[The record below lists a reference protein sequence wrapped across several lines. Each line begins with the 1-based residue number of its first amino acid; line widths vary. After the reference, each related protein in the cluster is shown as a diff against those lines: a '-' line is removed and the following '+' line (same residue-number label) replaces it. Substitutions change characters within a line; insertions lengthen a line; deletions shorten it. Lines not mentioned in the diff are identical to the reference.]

1 MKKHKDVEEEERMQV
16 EVKNLGKTIKGN
28 VILDNV
34 DLRLESGKIYGLYGR
49 NGSGKTMLL
58 RCLAG
63 LLQYEQGVI
72 DYDGKRLHEQ
82 IAIPPNAGVMI
93 ENVGFWSMYTGFEN
107 LKMLAAI
114 RRKIDDVRIRNV
126 IAEVGLDPADKRNV
140 SKYSLGMRQ
149 RLAIAQALMEYPDIL
164 LLDEP
169 TNALDEEGILLFRNL
184 LQQEKK
190 RGCIVVL
197 ASHNKEDI
205 DQLADVRLHMV
216 KGRLECEDG
225 GRI

>member
-1 MKKHKDVEEEERMQV
+1 MQV
-16 EVKNLGKTIKGN
+16 EVKKLGKQIKGN
-28 VILDNV
+28 VILEDVN
-34 DLRLESGKIYGLYGR
+34 LKLESGTIYGMYGR

-63 LLQYEQGVI
+63 LLRFDQGEI
-72 DYDGKRLHEQ
+72 AYDGKCLHKQ
-82 IAIPPNAGVMI
+82 ITIPPNAGVMI

-114 RRKIDDVRIRNV
+114 RHKIDDARIRDV
-126 IAEVGLDPADKRNV
+126 IAEVGLDPTDKRNV
-140 SKYSLGMRQ
+140 GKYSLGMRQ

-169 TNALDEEGILLFRNL
+169 TNALDEDGIELFREL
-184 LQQEKK
+184 LRREKE
-190 RGCIVVL
+190 RGCIIVL

-205 DQLADVRLHMV
+205 NQLADVRLHMV
-216 KGRLECEDG
+216 KGRLEM
-225 GRI
+225 

>member
-1 MKKHKDVEEEERMQV
+1 MQI
-16 EVKNLGKTIKGN
+16 EVKNLGKKIKGSTILENIN
-28 VILDNV
+28 VT
-34 DLRLESGKIYGLYGR
+34 LESGMIYGMYGR

-63 LLQYEQGVI
+63 LLRYEQGEI
-72 DYDGKRLHEQ
+72 TYDGKSLHKQ
-82 IAIPPNAGVMI
+82 ITIPPNAGVMI
-93 ENVGFWSMYTGFEN
+93 ENVGFWSMYSGFEN

-114 RRKIDDVRIRNV
+114 RHKIDDARIREV

-140 SKYSLGMRQ
+140 GKYSLGMRQ

-169 TNALDEEGILLFRNL
+169 TNALDEDGIALFREL
-184 LQQEKK
+184 LRREKE
-190 RGCIVVL
+190 RGCVVVL

-205 DQLADVRLHMV
+205 NQLADVRLHMV
-216 KGRLECEDG
+216 KGRLEWEDG
-225 GRI
+225 A

>member
-1 MKKHKDVEEEERMQV
+1 MQV

-28 VILDNV
+28 VILNDIN
-34 DLRLESGKIYGLYGR
+34 LRLESGKIYGLYGR

-63 LLQYEQGVI
+63 LLKYGQGVI
-72 DYDGKRLHEQ
+72 AYDGKCLHEQ

-114 RRKIDDVRIRNV
+114 RQKIDDVRIREV
-126 IAEVGLDPADKRNV
+126 IGEVGLNPADKRNV
-140 SKYSLGMRQ
+140 GKYSLGMRQ

-184 LQQEKK
+184 LQQEKQ

-205 DQLADVRLHMV
+205 EQLADVRLHMI
-216 KGRLECEDG
+216 KGRLEWEDG
-225 GRI
+225 GLV